1 MRKNLKKVPL
11 MLSMIFILAS
21 CGSVTRIN
29 RQEVQAPIIYSTRDD
44 ISITDDISA
53 NGKVKT
59 VSFLFVDFYKWNNS
73 KRQLKV
79 GPFRFLDREYQ
90 EGVFNGY
97 YGFSN
102 DFDEKLAAYNFI
114 TENSSLDYITNVR
127 FKKTFSRKPFYFR
140 LLNIGVRES
149 ETTII
154 AKGVIIKNKV
164 PAKN

>member
-1 MRKNLKKVPL
+1 
-11 MLSMIFILAS
+11 
-21 CGSVTRIN
+21 
-29 RQEVQAPIIYSTRDD
+29 
-44 ISITDDISA
+44 
-53 NGKVKT
+53 
-59 VSFLFVDFYKWNNS
+59 
-73 KRQLKV
+73 
-79 GPFRFLDREYQ
+79 
-90 EGVFNGY
+90 VFNGY

>member
-73 KRQLKV
+73 K
-79 GPFRFLDREYQ
+79 D
-90 EGVFNGY
+90 
-97 YGFSN
+97 S
-102 DFDEKLAAYNFI
+102 
-114 TENSSLDYITNVR
+114 
-127 FKKTFSRKPFYFR
+127 
-140 LLNIGVRES
+140 
-149 ETTII
+149 
-154 AKGVIIKNKV
+154 
-164 PAKN
+164 